1 MENTLYALRL
11 RLRLVNYNLTNL
23 PSNHTNLLYPYIIR
37 LYSIILYSIV
47 LYSIVLYCIVLSIAV
62 ALIHVF
68 QSGSEKYFLLCLWK
82 KRTSKIQTK
91 SQLKKE
97 SKPIDEYFS
106 INSSMD
112 NAHVYTT
119 STIYMYASGIMYIY
133 RALGDAQQLPQQQP
147 HNIYMPYIYTYIYIE
162 VLS

>member
-11 RLRLVNYNLTNL
+11 RFRLVNYNLTNL

-68 QSGSEKYFLLCLWK
+68 QSGSEKYFLLCL
-82 KRTSKIQTK
+82 
-91 SQLKKE
+91 
-97 SKPIDEYFS
+97 
-106 INSSMD
+106 
-112 NAHVYTT
+112 
-119 STIYMYASGIMYIY
+119 
-133 RALGDAQQLPQQQP
+133 
-147 HNIYMPYIYTYIYIE
+147 
-162 VLS
+162 